1 MQSNFFIRSLIIS
14 WLVFLGLL
22 LGVLL
27 VSTPEGRS
35 IQYVLGGGALLI
47 TLVFIVLIRMYI
59 LKQRET
65 LKTAGESKEGSEVGF
80 VVDTFHDL
88 VARLKEKEK
97 ELEKLKA
104 FAEEKAVRM
113 EAYNENILQSVP
125 SGVIS
130 VDNSTRI
137 RSINQAAEMILG
149 IDAKEVIGRK
159 FDEVFREPLT
169 TLLGED
175 KTVSRAEY
183 PYATNDRRHIWVG
196 ITTSQLKNSSGDKIG
211 IIFIFTDLTDIKALQ
226 SQVDLKQR
234 LSQLGEMSAG
244 ISHELRNSMSVI
256 SGYAKLLSKKVE
268 ASNKTTVDA
277 IQSEINIMDR
287 IISELLAFAKPSFL
301 NMEDVVINELLK
313 ETVASAV
320 GGNESVKVALNPA
333 APLCIKADGV
343 LLRQAFTNLF
353 ANAVDAMP
361 DGGNIEVE
369 LSFLN
374 RKAEICIKDSGC
386 GIPEDIKQKIFLPFY
401 TTKQKGTGLGLAL
414 VHKIIVSHGGSIEV
428 AGKEGEGAMFRI
440 ILPAGGEAA
449 TGLAMKPFNRKE
461 SMI

>member
-22 LGVLL
+22 LGALL

-47 TLVFIVLIRMYI
+47 TLVFIALIRMYI

-301 NMEDVVINELLK
+301 NMEDVVINELIK
-313 ETVASAV
+313 ETAASAV

-361 DGGNIEVE
+361 DGGNIEV
-369 LSFLN
+369 
-374 RKAEICIKDSGC
+374 
-386 GIPEDIKQKIFLPFY
+386 
-401 TTKQKGTGLGLAL
+401 
-414 VHKIIVSHGGSIEV
+414 
-428 AGKEGEGAMFRI
+428 
-440 ILPAGGEAA
+440 
-449 TGLAMKPFNRKE
+449 
-461 SMI
+461 

>member
-1 MQSNFFIRSLIIS
+1 MI
-14 WLVFLGLL
+14 
-22 LGVLL
+22 
-27 VSTPEGRS
+27 
-35 IQYVLGGGALLI
+35 
-47 TLVFIVLIRMYI
+47 LVFIVLIRVYI
-59 LKQRET
+59 LKQREAF
-65 LKTAGESKEGSEVGF
+65 KTSGEGKEGSEVGF

-130 VDNSTRI
+130 VDNSTI
-137 RSINQAAEMILG
+137 ITSINQAAEGILG
-149 IDAKEVIGRK
+149 IDAKEVIGRR

-169 TLLGED
+169 TLLSKD

-183 PYATNDRRHIWVG
+183 PYATDDRRHIWVG
-196 ITTSQLKNSSGDKIG
+196 ITTSQLKNTSGDKIG
-211 IIFIFTDLTDIKALQ
+211 IIFVFTDLTDIKALQ
-226 SQVDLKQR
+226 SQVELKQR

-268 ASNKTTVDA
+268 GSNKATVDA

-287 IISELLAFAKPSFL
+287 IISELLAFAKPTFL
-301 NMEDVVINELLK
+301 NMEDVVINELIK
-313 ETVASAV
+313 ETTAAV
-320 GGNESVKVALNPA
+320 IDGNESVKVAVNSTDL
-333 APLCIKADGV
+333 LSVKADGV

-353 ANAVDAMP
+353 SNALDAMP
-361 DGGNIEVE
+361 DGGSIEVE
-369 LSFLN
+369 MSFVN
-374 RKAEICIKDSGC
+374 GKAEICIKDTGC
-386 GIPEDIKQKIFLPFY
+386 GIPEEIKQKIFLPFY
-401 TTKQKGTGLGLAL
+401 TTKQEGTGLGLAL

-428 AGKEGEGAMFRI
+428 AGKEGEGTIFRI
-440 ILPAGGEAA
+440 MLPAGERSQ
-449 TGLAMKPFNRKE
+449 L
-461 SMI
+461 

>member
-1 MQSNFFIRSLIIS
+1 MQGKYFIRVLIIS
-14 WLVFLGLL
+14 WFVFLGLFA
-22 LGVLL
+22 GALL
-27 VSTPEGRS
+27 VSKPEGNGV
-35 IQYVLGGGALLI
+35 QYVLGGGALLMI
-47 TLVFIVLIRMYI
+47 LVFIVLIRVYI

-65 LKTAGESKEGSEVGF
+65 FKTAGEGKEGSEVGF

-130 VDNSTRI
+130 VDNSTMI
-137 RSINQAAEMILG
+137 TSINQAAERILG
-149 IDAKEVIGRK
+149 IDAREVIGRR

-169 TLLGED
+169 TLLSED

-196 ITTSQLKNSSGDKIG
+196 ITTSHLKNTSGDKIG
-211 IIFIFTDLTDIKALQ
+211 IIFVFTDLTDIKALQ
-226 SQVDLKQR
+226 SQVELKQR

-256 SGYAKLLSKKVE
+256 SGYAKLLSKKIE
-268 ASNKTTVDA
+268 ASNKATVDA

-287 IISELLAFAKPSFL
+287 IISELLAFAKPTFL
-301 NMEDVVINELLK
+301 NMEEVVINELIK
-313 ETVASAV
+313 ETAATVID
-320 GGNESVKVALNPA
+320 GNESVKVAVNSA
-333 APLCIKADGV
+333 DPLFVKADGL

-361 DGGNIEVE
+361 DGGSIEVE
-369 LSFLN
+369 LSSLN
-374 RKAEICIKDSGC
+374 RKTEICIKDTGC
-386 GIPEDIKQKIFLPFY
+386 GIPEEIKQKIFLPFY
-401 TTKQKGTGLGLAL
+401 TTKQEGTGLGLAL

-428 AGKEGEGAMFRI
+428 GGKEGEGAIFRI
-440 ILPAGGEAA
+440 MLPAGERGQ
-449 TGLAMKPFNRKE
+449 L
-461 SMI
+461 